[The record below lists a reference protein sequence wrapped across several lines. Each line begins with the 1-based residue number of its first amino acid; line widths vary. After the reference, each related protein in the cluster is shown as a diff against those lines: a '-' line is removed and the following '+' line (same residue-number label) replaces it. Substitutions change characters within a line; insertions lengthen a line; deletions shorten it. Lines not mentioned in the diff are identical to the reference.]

1 MTRTFSPLA
10 VFALFAFGIEAVVG
24 YVLGQSS
31 GLSELHKTVLV
42 VFLTAFPILA
52 LLAFLPLSARDP
64 RPEGEPDLEAI
75 SRGYPF
81 RRTEDALAE

>member
-1 MTRTFSPLA
+1 MTRTLSPLA

-24 YVLGQSS
+24 YVLGQST

-52 LLAFLPLSARDP
+52 LLAFLPLSARDA
-64 RPEGEPDLEAI
+64 RSDAEPDLDAI
-75 SRGYPF
+75 ARGYPF
-81 RRTEDALAE
+81 RRTEDALAD